1 MSSGVFRDACP
12 KLCHGINLFS
22 FYSQESW
29 KEENKT
35 WKNQQQLGLELI
47 SSTEGHL
54 FLLIDP
60 CVFIMYLSIC
70 QRTFIR
76 SLFIYFFFLLELFVL
91 LKASKLEQKI
101 ASRQFKH

>member
-29 KEENKT
+29 KKENKT
-35 WKNQQQLGLELI
+35 WKNQQQLGLELF

-76 SLFIYFFFLLELFVL
+76 SLFIYYFFSPGVVCSLE
-91 LKASKLEQKI
+91 SIKI
-101 ASRQFKH
+101 RTKNCI